1 MYNPPANGRIKIC
14 SKTCRPYTYDTVTKE
29 HWKICSERLYG
40 PLSKQVSCYN
50 YFIRYVNEKDS
61 YPTQNEFIKWMSEK
75 QYNRGIKTM
84 PINIIQDVKEL
95 FEDYNNIMVT
105 ITPKEFKNITEKS
118 RCKENRIKMENN

>member
-1 MYNPPANGRIKIC
+1 MDA
-14 SKTCRPYTYDTVTKE
+14 
-29 HWKICSERLYG
+29 
-40 PLSKQVSCYN
+40 
-50 YFIRYVNEKDS
+50 
-61 YPTQNEFIKWMSEK
+61 EK